1 MFHNFFFIV
10 TSVVELNTFNLDPD
24 PDTGYWLNL
33 EFGSGSGSRVM
44 LSVLNFFLK
53 YSSFGGKNS
62 NLGNYSKKLSPEE
75 IFSQLGL

>member
-1 MFHNFFFIV
+1 MFHNFFFLV

-44 LSVLNFFLK
+44 LSLISIKFF
-53 YSSFGGKNS
+53 S
-62 NLGNYSKKLSPEE
+62 
-75 IFSQLGL
+75 